1 MSQMGAVMNRS
12 SLRNLEVEAA
22 IGRLR
27 PEIQKICKDLA
38 IECFGIRHLMS
49 VTFTEPQMSES
60 YLKMS

>member
-22 IGRLR
+22 IGRLS
-27 PEIQKICKDLA
+27 PEIQKICNYLA
-38 IECFGIRHLMS
+38 IECFGIRYLMS
-49 VTFTEPQMSES
+49 VKFTESQMPES